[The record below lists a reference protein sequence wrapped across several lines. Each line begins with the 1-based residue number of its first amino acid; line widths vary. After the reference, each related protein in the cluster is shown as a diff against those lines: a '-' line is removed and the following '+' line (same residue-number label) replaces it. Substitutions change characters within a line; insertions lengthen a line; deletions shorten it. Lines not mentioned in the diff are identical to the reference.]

1 MTAKAVP
8 FLLLL
13 VLAAACGE
21 ELAPPPEYGIRVD
34 GTLDFVIGDSAV
46 VHSIN
51 IEIADTEA
59 TRQRGLMN
67 RRGIG
72 LSEGMLFIFPEPD
85 MLSFWM
91 RNTALPLDIIFIDT
105 ELNIVNI
112 ARRTKPLSDD
122 FIRATALAQYVVEVR
137 GGVSERYGITDSASV
152 RWQRNSN

>member
-1 MTAKAVP
+1 MSAKSA
-8 FLLLL
+8 FFFLLL
-13 VLAAACGE
+13 VLVAACGE

-34 GTLDFVIGDSAV
+34 GTLDFVVGDSAV
-46 VHSIN
+46 IHSIN
-51 IEIADTEA
+51 IEIADTKE

-72 LSEGMLFIFPEPD
+72 LSEGMLFMFPAPD

-91 RNTALPLDIIFIDT
+91 RNTALPLDIIFIDKD
-105 ELNIVNI
+105 LNIVNI

-152 RWQRNSN
+152 RWHRKSN